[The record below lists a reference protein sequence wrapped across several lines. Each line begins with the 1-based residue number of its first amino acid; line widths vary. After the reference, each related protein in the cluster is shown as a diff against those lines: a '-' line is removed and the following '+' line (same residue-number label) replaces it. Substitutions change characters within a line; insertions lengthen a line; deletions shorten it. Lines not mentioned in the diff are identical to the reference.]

1 MERLKFIGKRL
12 VYLVIMLFGVAT
24 LVFILTK
31 LVPGDPVTAN
41 LSQRALGDPQI
52 VAAYKAKYGLDQPII
67 VQYVYYMKN
76 LLHFDLGTSIRT
88 NNAVLSE
95 LARCY
100 PATIELAV
108 FAIILATL
116 FGILFGVISAIK
128 RNSILDQIVRA
139 ISVTG
144 VSLPS
149 FWFALL
155 VLYFFYYKL
164 QILPG
169 PGRLGNAFS
178 APQTVTGF
186 FVIDSLLEGD
196 IPKALDALRH
206 LILPGTVLAA
216 FTMGLITRTTR
227 SNLLDVM
234 STDYIRTARAKGLS
248 NVRLIIRH
256 ALGNALIPVL
266 TVIGLGF
273 GNLLGGMVLVETIFN
288 WPGVGQ
294 FAYQSV
300 LSNDYPSIIGV
311 ALLIALNYMI
321 INTVV
326 DILYGI
332 IDPSEVQ
339 LDVTFFEK
347 MFKSIIFFTF
357 GVIICLFWIIMAI
370 IAPFVAPYD
379 PVVQDLTL
387 RLKAPSA
394 AHIFGTDNFGRDIFS
409 RVIYGGRYSL
419 LAGCLTVVI
428 AGCIGT
434 IYGAIAGYVGGAVD
448 NVMMRLSEMI
458 LSFPSLIL
466 AMIINA
472 VMGSNLFN
480 TMFAL
485 VIVAW
490 PSYARVM
497 RSVVLSVR
505 ENEYVTASEALGA
518 SKGRIL
524 LKEIIPNSITSVLIM
539 ATTDIGNQILMFST
553 LSFLGLGSAPPTP
566 EWGMMV
572 SDGVQYF
579 NKFWVAGFP
588 GLAIFTMAVGANFI
602 GDGLRDLL
610 DPKLRKQF

>member
-1 MERLKFIGKRL
+1 MKQNRVDRIMAALKEMGLHQMLIVDPMSIYYLTGVYVSPFERFYGLYLREDGHHAFFLNRLFTVPQEVGIEKVWYSDTDPAMEIVAKYLDKDAPLGVDKELKARFLLPLILNRTATDAAVSRLVQDIFYVRRQQLTDGNICSSDVWRQISDAQSAVGKLKRKRERCRMERLKFIGKRL

-248 NVRLIIRH
+248 NVRLIIHH

-332 IDPSEVQ
+332 IDP
-339 LDVTFFEK
+339 
-347 MFKSIIFFTF
+347 
-357 GVIICLFWIIMAI
+357 
-370 IAPFVAPYD
+370 
-379 PVVQDLTL
+379 
-387 RLKAPSA
+387 
-394 AHIFGTDNFGRDIFS
+394 
-409 RVIYGGRYSL
+409 RVRCS
-419 LAGCLTVVI
+419 
-428 AGCIGT
+428 
-434 IYGAIAGYVGGAVD
+434 
-448 NVMMRLSEMI
+448 
-458 LSFPSLIL
+458 
-466 AMIINA
+466 
-472 VMGSNLFN
+472 
-480 TMFAL
+480 
-485 VIVAW
+485 
-490 PSYARVM
+490 
-497 RSVVLSVR
+497 
-505 ENEYVTASEALGA
+505 
-518 SKGRIL
+518 
-524 LKEIIPNSITSVLIM
+524 
-539 ATTDIGNQILMFST
+539 
-553 LSFLGLGSAPPTP
+553 
-566 EWGMMV
+566 
-572 SDGVQYF
+572 
-579 NKFWVAGFP
+579 
-588 GLAIFTMAVGANFI
+588 
-602 GDGLRDLL
+602 
-610 DPKLRKQF
+610 